1 VEHGS
6 RHRGSATHSSSSM
19 VVWGGAWDLGTGRG
33 APTASPPAVY
43 LWDVD
48 LAAEGCDA
56 RPRRRVCVG
65 GIWVLGE
72 GRRGGTTVGREWR
85 GITGGSSIRLMS
97 WHAEHGAVGARG
109 EWPRRSRWR
118 GVYLKADTSGGA
130 MLAGGGH
137 LLRWP
142 RQPHRRAPGT

>member
-1 VEHGS
+1 
-6 RHRGSATHSSSSM
+6 
-19 VVWGGAWDLGTGRG
+19 
-33 APTASPPAVY
+33 
-43 LWDVD
+43 VD
-48 LAAEGCDA
+48 LATEGCDA
-56 RPRRRVCVG
+56 HPRRRVCG
-65 GIWVLGE
+65 GSGYWG
-72 GRRGGTTVGREWR
+72 RGGGGETAVGREWR

-118 GVYLKADTSGGA
+118 GVYLEADMSGGA

-142 RQPHRRAPGT
+142 RQPHRRALGT